1 MLSLYIL
8 LDNGREGGVKRVV
21 KSSTDTLSLIL
32 KLNGEE
38 YIEKQD

>member
-8 LDNGREGGVKRVV
+8 LDNGSGSSVQRVV
-21 KSSTDTLSLIL
+21 TSSTDPSSLIL
-32 KLNGEE
+32 KLNVEE